1 MLAPRMLLPSLR
13 GELDRVFSDFLE
25 NDLLGRTQPFP
36 ALNVWEDADA
46 VFVEAELPGFTMD
59 DLELLVRG
67 NEFTLRGTRRS
78 LDDEKAIYLRRERGV
93 GEFVRFIN
101 LPTEID
107 ADRVEASLRDGVLTV
122 QMPKHERFKARKIQ
136 VKTS

>member
-1 MLAPRMLLPSLR
+1 MLASRMLLPNLR
-13 GELDRVFSDFLE
+13 GELDRVFSDFFE
-25 NDLLGRTQPFP
+25 NDLLGRTPPFP
-36 ALNVWEDADA
+36 ALNVWEDAEA

-67 NEFTLRGTRRS
+67 NEFTLRGTRKP
-78 LDDEKAIYLRRERGV
+78 LDDEKAVYLRRERGV

-101 LPTEID
+101 LPVEID
-107 ADRVEASLRDGVLTV
+107 ADHVEASLRDGVLTV
-122 QMPKHERFKARKIQ
+122 RMPKHERSKARKIQ